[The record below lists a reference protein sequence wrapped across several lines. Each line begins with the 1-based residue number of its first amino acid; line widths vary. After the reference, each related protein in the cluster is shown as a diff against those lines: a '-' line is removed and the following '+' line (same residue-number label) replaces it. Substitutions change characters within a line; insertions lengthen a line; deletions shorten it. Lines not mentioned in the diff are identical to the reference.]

1 LGNKLGFIRVD
12 STSII
17 TDEGYEFSFKWPNEN
32 REFCFSCVTL
42 PDFFNLSF
50 YDLYYIDRKK
60 WSEICDKLIQER
72 KHQVDKWILF
82 TDWGEAFSSVKIDA
96 MYAKEHIQAVIKYF
110 KKHRMSKKLVWRG
123 NGLNPQFKYD
133 IKFEPISFWLGKSMH
148 HATSIKPRPFDYHFL
163 SLYRGY
169 KKYRE
174 DFHNFLQESGV
185 LKKTLFSYNSE
196 YKFDEQSHWTNDYMV
211 SLDDK
216 ESITAEMLVEPG
228 SYYQKTFCSIVY
240 EAFWDEK
247 VVFPTEKLNKCLLT
261 GHPFIIVS
269 TPRYLANIKKLGF
282 KTFDKW
288 WDESYDDEV
297 DNKKRMK
304 KLQNLVLEIS
314 SWSIQK
320 CRKVYAEMMPVVIN
334 NQKVMYNLS
343 INNAHDS
350 FNLLDIEIDKFKK
363 PLL

>member
-1 LGNKLGFIRVD
+1 MGFIKVV
-12 STSII
+12 STHII

-32 REFCFSCVTL
+32 REFCFSSITL
-42 PDFFNLSF
+42 SDFYNLSF

-60 WSEICDKLIQER
+60 WMKVCDKLIQER

-110 KKHRMSKKLVWRG
+110 KKHRMIDKLVWRG
-123 NGLNPQFKYD
+123 GGLNPQFAYD
-133 IKFEPISFWLGKSMH
+133 VKFEPISFWLGKSMH

-196 YKFDEQSHWTNDYMV
+196 YIFDEHSHWTNDYMV

-216 ESITAEMLVEPG
+216 ESVTAEMLVKPG
-228 SYYQKTFCSIVY
+228 SYYQETFCSIVY
-240 EAFWDEK
+240 EAFWDEG
-247 VVFPTEKLNKCLLT
+247 VVFPTEKLNKCLMT

-269 TPRYLANIKKLGF
+269 TPRYLANIKKLGIQ
-282 KTFDKW
+282 TFDKW

-320 CRKVYAEMMPVVIN
+320 CREVYVEMIPVLIN

-343 INNAHDS
+343 NYNSHDS
-350 FNLLDIEIDKFKK
+350 FNLLDIEIDKFEK

>member
-1 LGNKLGFIRVD
+1 MGFIRVAGQN
-12 STSII
+12 II
-17 TDEGYEFSFKWPNEN
+17 TDEGYEFEFHWPNEN
-32 REFCFSCVTL
+32 REFCFSCITL
-42 PDFFNLSF
+42 PDFNNLGF

-60 WSEICDKLIQER
+60 WMLICDKLIQER
-72 KHQVDKWILF
+72 KYQVDKWILF
-82 TDWGEAFSSVKIDA
+82 TDWGEAFSSVKESA
-96 MYAKEHIQAVIKYF
+96 MYTKEHIQAMIRYF
-110 KKHRMSKKLVWRG
+110 KKNHMVDKLVWRS
-123 NGLNPQFKYD
+123 NGLNPQFEYD

-148 HATSIKPRPFDYHFL
+148 HATSIKPRPFNYHFL

-196 YKFDEQSHWTNDYMV
+196 HIFDKNSHWTNDYMV
-211 SLDDK
+211 SLDNK
-216 ESITAEMLVEPG
+216 ESVTAEMLVKPG
-228 SYYQKTFCSIVY
+228 PYYQQTFCSIVY
-240 EAFWDEK
+240 EAYWDEG

-269 TPRYLANIKKLGF
+269 TPRYLANIKKLGLQ
-282 KTFDKW
+282 TFDKW

-297 DNKKRMK
+297 DNDRRMK

-314 SWSIQK
+314 SWSIEK
-320 CRKVYAEMMPVVIN
+320 CREVYVEMMSVVIN

-343 INNAHDS
+343 NNNLHNSA
-350 FNLLDIEIDKFKK
+350 NLLDMEVDKFKK